1 MVAIERTVALKQEKE
16 FEQIYRDNVTQV
28 HAFLYKLSGSPAVA
42 EELTQETFYQAFL
55 SLHRFKGNCRIQTWL
70 ISIAKHVYYAYLRKN
85 KLGLDSISLT
95 QVTEVFCLKNTE
107 DPEDAYQKKAVLA
120 AVRTI
125 LRRIPDKYR
134 DVVMLRIYAEMSFA
148 EVGAALNITE
158 NSAKVI
164 YFRAKRMLMEELE
177 HAHYL

>member
-1 MVAIERTVALKQEKE
+1 MEKE
-16 FEQIYRDNVTQV
+16 FEQIYRDHVDAV
-28 HAFLYKLSGSPAVA
+28 HAFLYRLSGSASVA

-85 KLGLDSISLT
+85 RIGLEGFRLDT
-95 QVTEVFCLKNTE
+95 VTEVFCELNTE
-107 DPEDAYQKKAVLA
+107 NPADVYQKKAVLA
-120 AVRTI
+120 AVRVV
-125 LRRIPDKYR
+125 LGRISEKYR
-134 DVVMLRIYAEMSFA
+134 DVVMLRVYAEMSFA
-148 EVGAALNITE
+148 EIGVALHITE

-177 HAHYL
+177 NAHYL